1 MASYYMFYKPR
12 GYLTA
17 CRDAHRATIMP
28 LLPAALQHLH
38 PVGRLDR
45 DTEGL
50 LLLTDD
56 GRLDNRLLQ
65 PRAHVEKAYFFAAF
79 GALEEDAQAA
89 LQTGLLL
96 PGDPSPTAPAVLSG
110 VQRRPLSECQAWL
123 PVGYKRRVLRLP
135 QRQIVTGTLTIREG
149 RKHQVRRM
157 LGACGCQ
164 IFYLKRTAIGGVTLD
179 ATLAPGQLRPL
190 TGAERILLGVAADRE
205 EPL

>member
-38 PVGRLDR
+38 PIGRLDR

-79 GALEEDAQAA
+79 GALEEDARA
-89 LQTGLLL
+89 
-96 PGDPSPTAPAVLSG
+96 
-110 VQRRPLSECQAWL
+110 ECQARL
-123 PVGYKRRVLRLP
+123 PAGYKRRVLRLP

-205 EPL
+205 ESL